1 MEPTNNKTKDNP
13 IISFQ
18 DFSFRY
24 RSQKEPTVKHINLDI
39 YPGEKVLITGPSG
52 CGKSTIAHC
61 INGLIPGSFPGEIKG
76 KLLVDGKEPKKAGVF
91 GMSKKVGTVLQ
102 DTDGQFIGLTVAE
115 DLAFALE
122 NDALPQ
128 EEIFQKVN
136 RAADIVEMRNFL
148 DHAPGELSGGQKQ
161 RVSMGGVL
169 VDDVKILLFDEPL
182 ANLDPATGKRTI
194 DLIERIRQ
202 KQDVTVVII
211 EHRLE
216 DVLYRDVDRIV
227 VMREGEIAADESPDR
242 LLCTDLLEKEG
253 VREPLYIAAL
263 KHAGAVLKPE
273 DHPQHIETMNLLPYR
288 EQVRSWF
295 ARRFYSLINQISDA
309 DIVDGELVVKRYYSE
324 KEDLVR
330 ENRTKAGHGPRRI
343 PLTNLAQGIIR
354 TICEDCEENPQ
365 KGDYIFVTDEQQMH
379 GFYNR
384 MRKTFPLICKDLGI
398 PDNTLYAGR
407 RTFVSSL
414 LDDNV
419 NIKTIQNYVGHKDA
433 KTTLNHYCFD
443 RSGKQHRIEQLENA
457 RLGLSLAD
465 VIPDES
471 KSVPTVPKSEA
482 I

>member
-1 MEPTNNKTKDNP
+1 M
-13 IISFQ
+13 
-18 DFSFRY
+18 
-24 RSQKEPTVKHINLDI
+24 
-39 YPGEKVLITGPSG
+39 
-52 CGKSTIAHC
+52 
-61 INGLIPGSFPGEIKG
+61 
-76 KLLVDGKEPKKAGVF
+76 
-91 GMSKKVGTVLQ
+91 
-102 DTDGQFIGLTVAE
+102 
-115 DLAFALE
+115 LA
-122 NDALPQ
+122 
-128 EEIFQKVN
+128 I
-136 RAADIVEMRNFL
+136 
-148 DHAPGELSGGQKQ
+148 
-161 RVSMGGVL
+161 
-169 VDDVKILLFDEPL
+169 ILLF
-182 ANLDPATGKRTI
+182 
-194 DLIERIRQ
+194 Q
-202 KQDVTVVII
+202 
-211 EHRLE
+211 
-216 DVLYRDVDRIV
+216 
-227 VMREGEIAADESPDR
+227 
-242 LLCTDLLEKEG
+242 
-253 VREPLYIAAL
+253 
-263 KHAGAVLKPE
+263 AGLRPCEVC
-273 DHPQHIETMNLLPYR
+273 
-288 EQVRSWF
+288 
-295 ARRFYSLINQISDA
+295 SLRYA

-354 TICEDCEENPQ
+354 TIREDCEEEPQ
-365 KGDYIFVTDEQQMH
+365 EGNYIFVIDEQQMH

-465 VIPDES
+465 VIPHES

>member
-1 MEPTNNKTKDNP
+1 MTDKREDDNL
-13 IISFQ
+13 ILGVSAEQILNFLVA
-18 DFSFRY
+18 DGR
-24 RSQKEPTVKHINLDI
+24 INLDGVKDDMEQSRKAKMLDNYIGKIGKLNGKTDKRYYIRLKDETKKDGRTTLKANTKEELLDKI
-39 YPGEKVLITGPSG
+39 YAWHMKHTNEVLPDEVTLENLFPEFLEHKKRTTWSDSTLVKNLSIWRNHYEGTEITRMPIR
-52 CGKSTIAHC
+52 TIRLKHLQEWAY
-61 INGLIPGSFPGEIKG
+61 GLIKAHDLTRKEFANVCTWIKQM
-76 KLLVDGKEPKKAGVF
+76 LEY
-91 GMSKKVGTVLQ
+91 
-102 DTDGQFIGLTVAE
+102 AE
-115 DLAFALE
+115 
-122 NDALPQ
+122 Q
-128 EEIFQKVN
+128 EELIDKNPYRLLKITNLNVFRQIETKPDENRVLSPEMELALYQKCWDLYSKEHYPVN
-136 RAADIVEMRNFL
+136 RTIPLAI
-148 DHAPGELSGGQKQ
+148 
-161 RVSMGGVL
+161 
-169 VDDVKILLFDEPL
+169 ILLF
-182 ANLDPATGKRTI
+182 
-194 DLIERIRQ
+194 Q
-202 KQDVTVVII
+202 
-211 EHRLE
+211 
-216 DVLYRDVDRIV
+216 
-227 VMREGEIAADESPDR
+227 
-242 LLCTDLLEKEG
+242 
-253 VREPLYIAAL
+253 
-263 KHAGAVLKPE
+263 AGLRPCEVC
-273 DHPQHIETMNLLPYR
+273 
-288 EQVRSWF
+288 
-295 ARRFYSLINQISDA
+295 SLRYA

-354 TICEDCEENPQ
+354 TIREDCEEEPQ
-365 KGDYIFVTDEQQMH
+365 EGDYIFVTDEQQMH